1 MFSDITDNFVR
12 DDFQDVETDGL
23 ADRSA
28 FTNDDNI
35 TFLDGEGWWAVDWDV
50 SVSFFVSIV
59 FRDVVKVISSDDDG
73 SLHFGW
79 DADTLKDSSSDGD
92 VAGEGAFLIDVGRF
106 DGFLG
111 SSESKSDVLEIP
123 DTWSGLFS

>member
-1 MFSDITDNFVR
+1 MR